1 MTRPPPPDAL
11 ERAVQQWK
19 AAGAHQQP
27 PSRWSPD
34 RWQSRFPE
42 YAEYLAELPQPIS
55 RVDVIARCLA
65 ASEGP
70 EQATKAFIAAMI
82 WGYGPVGYGGYRTKR
97 VLTENEGAGE
107 TLATVAGIAG
117 DQGGPAAF
125 EWLARRQNRL
135 RYLGVAF
142 ATKYLFFCAADGHAP
157 PALVLDRLVRDWMA
171 KTLDWRLNLEWD
183 VEDYR
188 EYVDKMSAWAAG
200 LDIEPGDLEMLVFQL
215 AANGDPQSLWSA
227 PDLFAS
233 TPSESTGQVLDEMAD
248 DAAEILEKLN
258 DAAAMFAGQPGA
270 IDPDDIADFERGVR
284 QLKRIVL
291 TNR

>member
-1 MTRPPPPDAL
+1 MTIPPAPDAL
-11 ERAVQQWK
+11 QEAVQQWK
-19 AAGAHQQP
+19 AVGARQQP

-34 RWQSRFPE
+34 RWQRRFPE
-42 YAEYLAELPQPIS
+42 HADYLAELPQPIS
-55 RVDVIARCLA
+55 RIDVVGFCLV

-97 VLTENEGAGE
+97 VLTENDGAGE
-107 TLATVAGIAG
+107 TLATVAGIAR

-142 ATKYLFFCAADGHAP
+142 ATKYLFFCAENGHGQ

-171 KTLDWRLNLEWD
+171 KTLDWPLNLEWD

-188 EYVDKMSAWAAG
+188 KYVDRMSAWAVG

-233 TPSESTGQVLDEMAD
+233 APSESTSPVRDDIAD
-248 DAAEILEKLN
+248 DAAAILEKLN

-270 IDPDDIADFERGVR
+270 IDPDDIADFDRGVR

-291 TNR
+291 ASR